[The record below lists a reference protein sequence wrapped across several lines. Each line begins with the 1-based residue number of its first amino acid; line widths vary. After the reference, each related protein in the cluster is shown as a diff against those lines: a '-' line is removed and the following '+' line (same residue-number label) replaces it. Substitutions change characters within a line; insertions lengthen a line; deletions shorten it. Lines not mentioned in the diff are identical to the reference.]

1 MLTCII
7 YVLVEAHIQK
17 WAKLHGVEAR
27 GEGGGRGR
35 EGGGRRIVPGGGGGV
50 NMHNLHVS

>member
-1 MLTCII
+1 M
-7 YVLVEAHIQK
+7 LVEAHIQK
-17 WAKLHGVEAR
+17 WTKLHGLEAR